1 MITASSLTV
10 EIGGRPLVDDA
21 SFTIDAGDKVGLVGR
36 NGAGKS
42 TILSVLVGDASS
54 VVRSSGEVRVAGTV
68 GFLPQVPVEGGLGLE
83 PTGFSHVLSA
93 RGLDVLD
100 DELRVAR
107 DQMAKD
113 PSSEN
118 IARFSDLEE
127 RFRGQGGYE
136 AEAVMARLAAGLGLD
151 EDLLLE
157 EIDRLSGGQRRRV
170 DLVRALFH
178 QPDVL
183 VLDEPTNHLDRP
195 AKRWLTEELER
206 FRGGIL
212 VVSHDLKLLDRSI
225 TRVLHLS
232 GGRLKAFAGTYS
244 SYLEQLEADT
254 VRQERLA
261 AHEDAEIARLSAL
274 ADAMRGSTNRRA
286 RTAKSLDRRV
296 DRLAAT
302 RTSVTA
308 RERASTF
315 RLPAP
320 PRSGTV
326 PVEARQLSVRYGDL
340 VVLAGLDLVVG
351 RGDRV
356 VVVGRNGAGKS
367 SLLRCLAGAQ
377 QPSTG
382 RVTVGPNAVVGYF
395 AQDHEQVDADTTVLG
410 NIDDHLLT
418 TETERRR
425 LLGSFGLTGDVAN
438 QLPATLSGGERAKLG
453 LAMLAAGRANV
464 LVLDEPTNNLDPP
477 SIEAVGTMLGAW
489 PGTVVAVS
497 HDRAFVEALAPT
509 HCVLL
514 PDEVVT
520 HWDDAYLELVEAR

>member
-1 MITASSLTV
+1 VITATSLSV
-10 EIGGRPLVDDA
+10 EIGGRSLVADA
-21 SFTIDAGDKVGLVGR
+21 SFTVGAGDKVGLVGR

-54 VVRSSGEVRVAGTV
+54 VVRSTGDVRLAGTV
-68 GFLPQVPVEGGLGLE
+68 GFLPQVPVDGGLGLE

-100 DELRVAR
+100 DELRAAR

-113 PSSEN
+113 PSTEN

-127 RFRGQGGYE
+127 RFRELGGYE
-136 AEAVMARLAAGLGLD
+136 AESVMARLAAGLGLD
-151 EDLLLE
+151 EDLLLCD
-157 EIDRLSGGQRRRV
+157 IDRLSGGQRRRV

-232 GGRLKAFAGTYS
+232 GGSLRSFAGTYS
-244 SYLEQLEADT
+244 SYLDQLEADT
-254 VRQERLA
+254 QRQERAA
-261 AHEDAEIARLSAL
+261 AHETAEITRLSSL

-286 RTAKSLDRRV
+286 RIAKSLDRRV

-302 RTSVTA
+302 RTAVTA
-308 RERASTF
+308 RERAATF

-320 PRSGTV
+320 PRSGSV
-326 PVEARQLSVRYGDL
+326 PLEARRLSVRYGSL
-340 VVLAGLDLVVG
+340 VVLAGLDLAVG

-367 SLLRCLAGAQ
+367 SLLRCLAGVQ
-377 QPSTG
+377 RPSG
-382 RVTVGPNAVVGYF
+382 GEVTLGANAAVGYF
-395 AQDHEQVDADTTVLG
+395 AQDHEQVDLDATVLE
-410 NIDDHLLT
+410 NVDDHVLT
-418 TETERRR
+418 TETERRA
-425 LLGSFGLTGDVAN
+425 LLGSFGLSGAVAT
-438 QLPATLSGGERAKLG
+438 QLPGTLSGGERAKLG
-453 LAMLAAGRANV
+453 LAMLAAGRSNV

-497 HDRAFVEALAPT
+497 HDRAFVAALAPT

-514 PDEVVT
+514 PDEAVT
-520 HWDDAYLELVEAR
+520 HWDDDYLDLVEAR